1 MLGNSCA
8 WRDSQKG
15 PVMHEFA
22 AVIALVNDHF
32 FPHSLQIDLWC
43 ETASASADLT
53 VGPMTRP
60 HVHDAEY
67 MM

>member
-1 MLGNSCA
+1 MLSNSYT
-8 WRDSQKG
+8 WRDGEKSPFVHK
-15 PVMHEFA
+15 FA
-22 AVIALVNDHF
+22 AVVALVNDHF